1 MLWEK
6 PTGTGGQDDEMDMG
20 ATGIAGAGSLRQPH
34 TAAYASGRGGDGDG
48 NTHTHIHTTPNAHT
62 YPHPNNARFPH
73 HRLHLRRR

>member
-48 NTHTHIHTTPNAHT
+48 NRCHIAHT
-62 YPHPNNARFPH
+62 FDDGICQPWPW
-73 HRLHLRRR
+73 